1 MDKNYKNE
9 GLRGNGSFYTESTG
23 RVRYSGIQ
31 SEDKNQVVAFDPR
44 NGGQY
49 MAVDL
54 SEMLMQQNYEFA
66 ESIVDSKE
74 PKYRKS
80 EEELRSGDLWWDKS
94 DDYAGYVHDEGEFK
108 ALPRSENPPGTI
120 IRSIYPT
127 PPSGYLTCDGSDC
140 PSSASIYAFLQ
151 AENNGKL
158 PSLPQSSNNYNY
170 IKS

>member
-9 GLRGNGSFYTESTG
+9 GLRGNGSFYYESSG
-23 RVRYSGIQ
+23 KVRYSGIQ

-44 NGGQY
+44 YGGQY

-54 SEMLMQQNYEFA
+54 SEMLNQQNYEFA
-66 ESIVDSKE
+66 ESIVADKE
-74 PKYRKS
+74 PDKRKS
-80 EEELRSGDLWWDKS
+80 EEELRSGDLWWDSKEN
-94 DDYAGYVHDEGEFK
+94 YAGYVHDGAQFQ

-127 PPSGYLTCDGSDC
+127 PPSGYLICNGDDC
-140 PSSASIYAFLQ
+140 PSSASIYDFLV